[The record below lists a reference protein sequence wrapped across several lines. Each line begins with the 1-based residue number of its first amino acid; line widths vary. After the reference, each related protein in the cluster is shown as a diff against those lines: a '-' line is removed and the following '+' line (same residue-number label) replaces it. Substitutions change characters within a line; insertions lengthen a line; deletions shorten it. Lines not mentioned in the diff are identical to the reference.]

1 MTKKGPLGK
10 AEKYY
15 VQGHYKTLE
24 AKQIAKELDRPISA
38 VKKHIEL
45 VKKEE
50 PKDVINAGTSMA
62 RQEGV
67 VTMTETASELA
78 ETSKTRT
85 NNYSRRSNCVT
96 GTKNS

>member
-15 VQGHYKTLE
+15 VEGHYKTLE
-24 AKQIAKELDRPISA
+24 AKQIAKELDRPIGA
-38 VKKHIEL
+38 VKKHIET

-50 PKDVINAGTSMA
+50 PEDVINAGTSMA

-78 ETSKTRT
+78 ATSKTRT
-85 NNYSRRSNCVT
+85 NNHSRRTGCVT
-96 GTKNS
+96 GTKSS